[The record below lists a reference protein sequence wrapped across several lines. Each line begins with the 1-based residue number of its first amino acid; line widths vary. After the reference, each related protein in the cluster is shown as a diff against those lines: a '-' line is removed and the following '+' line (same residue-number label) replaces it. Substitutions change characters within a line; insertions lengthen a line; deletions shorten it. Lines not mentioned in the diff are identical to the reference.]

1 MKTNAILIAA
11 LIVLGA
17 GVSAVA
23 KDDPGN
29 LGLAVLP
36 VKGSDVFKIVYKSEN
51 SNRVKLNLYNEVGQL
66 VFSETITSEGFIR
79 PLNFSS
85 LTPGEYVVE
94 VTDGDSKQI
103 EKISHRVAA
112 PEDAATTDKIVHVAR
127 IEGSEERIIL
137 SIANADSETF
147 VVNIFNEND
156 NLIYSETANVE
167 GSDARLYNVKNGKVS
182 RVEVTDNAG
191 VKSVKQF

>member
-36 VKGSDVFKIVYKSEN
+36 VKGSDVFKIVYKTEN

-66 VFSETITSEGFIR
+66 VFSETINSEGFIR

>member
-36 VKGSDVFKIVYKSEN
+36 VKGSDVFKIVYKTEN